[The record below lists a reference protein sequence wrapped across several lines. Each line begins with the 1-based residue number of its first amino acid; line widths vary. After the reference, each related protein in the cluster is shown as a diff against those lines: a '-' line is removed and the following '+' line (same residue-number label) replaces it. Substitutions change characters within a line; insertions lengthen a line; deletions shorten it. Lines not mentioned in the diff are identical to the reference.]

1 MKRIFT
7 LVVSLFVLFSYSNNL
22 LAQLQTINFETAAGY
37 TGSAFY
43 TNTNKYWQRFNNVNE
58 EAGSGTDDH
67 DLTAPATGF
76 EGSFYFAAEDL
87 DGDNTILTDALN
99 VIPYQALEVRILVG
113 APGTGYDAA
122 ADYLIIEYTYDGSN
136 FIKVGQFSGG
146 ASNTFRV
153 DTDMDGTGEG
163 TQLTAAMAEFT
174 FAIPK
179 IGTSLQIRVRGNSS
193 AAGEEYVFD
202 NLRVYGVATTDAT
215 PPTLAI
221 TRNPVTLGSFTGT
234 TDASI
239 SFNLAFSEI
248 INNSTFSIADITINN
263 PGGVTFTTP
272 VVGDLTTSDNQNYTF
287 TINGISAGNG
297 DLSLT
302 IGPNIKD
309 LSDNDMAAPE
319 GPSAAITIDNLLPS
333 VSSSIPVVT
342 GPVNNR
348 IPRTGTITSTT
359 GSPNVVGVG
368 TLFTTELAVGAI
380 IKDATGTTI
389 GTVQTITD
397 DLNLVLTAN
406 GATAVTGAAYT
417 VGLFYTVTFNEPVTA
432 ASITAADFA
441 LTGGSGGTGT
451 IGTVSPA
458 VGSSNVFIVPVTI
471 TASGTLRLD
480 KTNNAYIDL
489 AGNSSTATFTSGT
502 VATVDITAPGVTSI
516 VPVTTPT
523 NGNIPRTGTITSNT
537 GSTTVTG
544 TGTQFTTQLVPGSII
559 KDGSGTIIGTVQS
572 ITNDT
577 GLELMA
583 NAAIALTG
591 QPYTMGLYYTV
602 TFNESVQSGSLSGA
616 DFTLTVTSSA
626 TGTVGSIFP
635 TVGNSSTY
643 IVNVS
648 PTTGPGTLR
657 LDKTSNSYLDV
668 AGNSTTSTFTSG
680 STATIDLAAPSVSS
694 IVPVVTAANNGK
706 IARTGTITANTGSPN
721 VTGSGT
727 TFTTQ
732 LAVGSIIYDCTGTLI
747 GTVQSISSNTALVL
761 TANAAVAVTG
771 GSYKVGLFYT
781 LTFSEPVTSASVS
794 SADFTLSGTG
804 SGTLGTISPTVGN
817 STVYIVNVTPTGDGT
832 LELEVTNNGYT
843 DASNNTSTSP
853 FNSGTA
859 TTIDITP
866 PAISGDVTFSDGGGA
881 AETLTMTF
889 TETINLLNNAQVLL
903 GTPGFSVSANP
914 NATFGPAAQ
923 NRYTTAGNLVTL
935 TSAANGGWTQ
945 ATQVTYTSGGC
956 GNIITDAAGN
966 EMATVTKATTDLVPP
981 ALITGMVFFPNGSS
995 PETIVFQVS
1004 EELDLLEGANVIGF
1018 SSSSI
1023 GAVGVE
1029 GTGTAI
1035 YSSKGVNNIITL
1047 TSAADGQWTDAEL
1060 ISYTQ
1065 SGTSNVIDISI
1076 NDNELVNIVNEAIQL
1091 RLVNITSN
1099 NANPLLANA
1108 SNNISVTFTATRPLL
1123 ATPTGTIGGVAAV
1136 VTGTNPYTATVS
1148 AASVLDGLVSFSLVG
1163 LETGKSTTITAVTN
1177 TSSVTVDKLAPATP
1191 VIPDLDAS
1199 DDTNINT
1206 DNVTSVTTG
1215 LTFSGLAG
1223 SVEANS
1229 TVRLYNNTTLLGS
1242 TTASAGGSWT
1252 ITINLVEGTYP
1263 QINVTATDAAGNESL
1278 KSPFLNLVI
1287 DTTPPSVQSFT
1298 IIPPPT
1304 PNIWSTTNGTSA
1316 STVTFRLT
1324 FNEDVTG
1331 IAYSGGN
1338 NNFQVQTTGSVSA
1351 NNPTGAANTTSNFVD
1366 ITETGISG
1374 QGRMR
1379 YDFIDNDNIIDLAGN
1394 PVGGSGIGNGN
1405 FLTTYAGSQYYSIVL
1420 PEPSNEAF
1428 TVTESNITGN
1438 SITLS
1443 WNSTNTAQ
1451 IPTHFLVLASTT
1463 AANSFPSVDDGVP
1476 VGNGPLAQNVARVAG
1491 TNSWTFTGL
1500 SSGTS
1505 YDFRVYKYTLS
1516 PNNTS
1521 DNIDFETTTPGIRN
1535 GVSTIT
1541 ASVSSVALN
1550 SVPVPISSLKNTA
1563 GNSVS
1568 VMQFT
1573 IRDDGQDPIVPNVMS
1588 LQLNGVSQET
1598 VTFTLRE
1605 ELTLAEGAS
1614 VTGFSS
1620 STGTV
1625 ASAIYTGKGTTNTIT
1640 LRSGANG
1647 TWTGATTI
1655 SYSGTGNAEFVT
1667 LGKMQ
1672 AINAH
1677 AVAVGTDV
1685 VQTFN
1690 TNGNFIV
1697 PAGVTSIQV
1706 EAWGAG
1712 GSGGGYSQQIPYN
1725 NASSYG
1731 GGGGAYSRSLL
1742 SVTPGAN
1749 INLTVGVG
1757 GPAVPSTANCCD
1769 FGVNGGTTS
1778 FGPNLV
1784 VAEGGFG
1791 GLSSAYPVCC
1801 GYGYMT
1807 GTFGLGGRSTSGIGD
1822 IKFSGGTGGFGSN
1835 ISPNPG
1841 GGGGSSAG
1849 TNANGNNGAN
1859 SFPSPTTCGG
1869 CSIGGGGAPVGGGSG
1884 GFGAQ
1889 SFAGGGGGF
1898 PGGGGGGVGSINNSG
1913 AGANGQIRITYSAP
1927 SLTGTSD
1934 WDGDNAPFKFSKL
1947 VITQGD
1953 ANAAALANWTDV
1965 IAGAELFD
1973 GTNTF
1978 PATSINSSDITF
1990 DGIPS
1995 TSNGDFGFIPDATAT
2010 HSSKTYTLRIWIR
2023 DDLNNTLAGSI
2034 DGLNLDFE
2042 VDPSIPANLVYDDV
2056 SNSNQKSSR
2065 LVSTHPAIQAGANPV
2080 EVVATQLDFST
2091 SPNPAQ
2097 LVLTNVTSTSVAP
2110 DFLTRPRIRAR
2121 DANGNT
2127 DLNYTAS
2134 ITLTN
2139 AGTITMNPNPVS
2151 MVNGLATFPVGFQ
2164 YQDAGDG
2171 TLTATTSTVA
2181 ANSLVPAP
2189 GNSTPVTVS
2198 YSNLTTLQPGTLITP
2213 PTFSSLNTGGFV
2225 QVFDFRVVEDNG
2237 SGGDGSPTR
2246 ISQIV
2251 YTQGTGNDIADWS
2264 QAISQAALWDG
2275 ANPFITGTI
2284 GANSITFS
2292 GLNTAGL
2299 GFVGDNATKN
2309 YQLYITLKPNLGGT
2323 LPDDIDNKNFVF
2335 EVLDDNI
2342 LLATQSSLF
2351 TGSEAINSG
2360 APNIAV
2366 NVVATKLQFDTHPAA
2381 VLLVGKDISLQPPV
2395 PVVEALDVN
2404 NNRDLN
2410 YNSATVTVTNSL
2422 GLTMTNSPG
2431 NASIVNGLLTFP
2443 NDFRFNTTGTGAT
2456 LTVASTGPSVVSN
2469 ATSTAF
2475 DVRGGVATT
2484 ITAGALTEPL
2494 TISSLVDLTHTPA
2507 GLAVFDFNINDDP
2520 GGTPANEDDG
2530 NPTQLTSIFITSGA
2544 GNTITDWSQ
2553 AIETATL
2560 SDGTNTVTVTTI
2572 DPSNYLYFDLSS
2584 ATGQLLGLIADD
2596 ATKNYVLTLWL
2607 KTALGGTLPTTI
2619 DGLRFVFDV
2628 QKANIALGPNST
2640 NFLGT
2645 PQTQNS
2651 GAGNNLVTVIASELH
2666 FTTPAV
2672 SPAVASLNSNFAAT
2686 VQARDVNNNRDLDFT
2701 GGGST
2706 ITALTNATNATMSS
2720 TPPVVGS
2727 TFTAG
2732 VFNFPG
2738 DFQFISGN
2746 NNDDVTLSMIAGG
2759 INSVAFPAPFTPQII
2774 LQSSFESLLVVDP
2787 GFTPT
2792 LDLPY
2797 KDYQNIAAAAT
2808 SIALAQFKLSDGNGV
2823 TPDSDGAS
2831 TNIET
2836 LELSITN
2843 PDNIRSLGLYL
2854 GTSLIQSKN
2863 NADFVTA
2870 GNTTVTFTGLSG
2882 AMIAPDNGSLI
2893 ITVRASF
2900 YDTDANI
2907 TDNEVIQLQVVDVT
2921 QNGGSQF
2928 NIIGTAPL
2936 IGGIT
2941 GGAITDGNVKI
2952 EVTATRLDFTV
2963 QPVPF
2968 EGIQRPLASTP
2979 QVRARDV
2986 NAIVDLDHS
2995 FVGNLTTPGAGLTTT
3010 AFNFTNGI
3018 VDFTGLQYVSPGDGT
3033 ITITSNGL
3041 SSASGGSIICNH
3053 VDVINVFSTY
3063 ASSGVITSPNL
3074 PGGAI
3079 NRVIFGVT
3087 FNTPYSVT
3095 GEPKLNSF
3103 IINFS
3108 NPISGIFTNIRVFE
3122 STNTAFDVTDA
3133 NIVTTPSIGGQLTAG
3148 SNFLTVDFTG
3158 GTPRDLSLPANTQL
3172 TYFLMVDVSPTAS
3185 GSTPKIQPSVVND
3198 DTNIII
3204 SNGSVYSTQ
3213 NTVGQE
3219 YTFASIFPPTLVS
3232 SYPATGQLNVDKNQ
3246 PTVDLVFS
3254 VPVWSLDQKILLY
3267 DQSTGLLVQELAAVN
3282 GQYPGTAN
3290 LAGTVA
3296 NPLKFSLPPL
3306 LDDRV
3311 YYITIA
3317 QGDFENN
3324 IGIVDESLNEFPG
3337 FTYSGTLYFKTA
3349 NPNPPILLNNNSV
3362 PVANNPTITS
3372 VTLTGATINATFDQ
3386 QGTAYFLVVN
3396 QGDPAPTNAEI
3407 KGTST
3412 YVGGTVIDR
3421 GVFAINQVNP
3431 ISQFGQITAALT
3443 PSTTYN
3449 VWMYAANNA
3458 LPTPIETSAP
3468 YGSIA
3473 SNFAVGGA
3481 GPTLTFTSPASAQ
3494 PSGPV
3499 LPIPQINVCRNS
3511 FQTLNLPLQ
3520 IVEGNTGD
3528 FAGGGTQVFNLL
3540 LPSGFQF
3547 DVATTNGLPTGP
3559 PVHGTLT
3566 LTGGDFTGTGTLTF
3580 INNTTLRVSFQN
3592 SGNTSRDN
3600 ITISGLRILT
3610 TAITSGNIVRL
3621 GGNAIPTAFPDLT
3634 PIATISSFDAPTVD
3648 FTNEYTLVAFPNSST
3663 PITILPD
3670 DQGQVEL
3677 IPLPAAGDYGPN
3689 AFSGSGVNI
3698 NQLNVTAVT
3707 KDAPFNITLTHTDNN
3722 GCISQN
3728 PIQYTVYDSKAAI
3741 KGLSSTFCIDNVN
3754 FPADATLATPA
3765 LTQTV
3770 LFTNLGAHFMDT
3782 LKANVPFNV
3791 DPTQIINGPDWISI
3805 LKTLPVAYD
3814 SVQDPNDPLRYYR
3827 SYRIDGAKILNAN
3840 TLSGGTIPNPYS
3852 HFINTTLQ
3860 GNTYYDGGS
3869 LGLVEFTGQYQNQA
3883 NQSVYIPLRQNVEFF
3898 VPAVPIVEV
3907 GLSNQSALD
3916 AGVPI
3921 FCEQGGNI
3929 VINGFPAAS
3938 VGSSVGFF
3946 SLENN
3951 GTIIH
3956 ARDLTVAITAQSDN
3970 GGNFQITL
3978 SKPANLL
3985 VGNSIQIFGV
3995 TGTLPFSSTH
4005 TITSKINDSV
4015 YVINRVFNAGSALN
4029 AAKVT
4034 ISLTGF
4040 TDNSNG
4046 TAELDPT
4053 LFDNSYGDLRV
4064 NYTYKSNDSPCE
4076 STGGL
4081 TIRIEPNPVAL
4092 FTYGSAITPNT
4103 PLSSAIC
4110 EGIPVDFNGSTSTI
4124 AQGSINT
4131 YSWNFSDATNETAA
4145 NPNTITAAAAI
4156 ASHIYIQSAP
4166 YTPSLIVTST
4176 FGCSSVAQSVP
4187 LNVGIIPV
4195 VGFAFEGVSTAT
4207 PLSFTNTT
4215 AIPAGSVGD
4224 GLGSLTWDY
4233 DDGNSA
4239 TVTSNFTAP
4248 VTNDY
4253 ANPGRYDV
4261 SLEVTSLLGCTNE
4274 LAQKVIVVPQFT
4286 PTDLVAYEEGFETDG
4301 GGWQPDELDDTPA
4314 TWADGTPS
4322 KTEITLAP
4330 NNGQRIWV
4338 TGLTAPYGVDE
4349 RSALYSP
4356 SFDLSQL
4363 DRPMISLNTFRQLAA
4378 GEGVVLEFSI
4388 DNKNVADPTKQ
4399 WTVLGKL
4406 INQQITG
4413 VGWYNGIGLSSQPGN
4428 QTTGFGW
4435 TGERDSWVDSK
4446 HVLDTVLLQPQV
4458 VFRFALATQTSTPTL
4473 DGFAID
4479 NVRVGNRTRTI
4490 LVENFK
4496 NSGRSASE
4504 ERDESNYLKNF
4515 KNGAVGTKLVKI
4527 NYHVGFP
4534 QADPFNLDNPAD
4546 PSSRALYYNI
4556 ESTPLARLDGKHA
4569 PGQASEPFSDWGE
4582 AYYDEQTLKLANA
4595 KITPTPVVN
4604 LDGSI
4609 SIDVNVES
4617 ISIDLPA
4624 NTILHVAVVEK
4635 LVTALPSAKS
4645 DLIKSGESTF
4655 EFVLKKLLPS
4665 AAGTRF
4671 GQPLVAGNSRT
4682 FTGFTWTPEPSR
4694 MYPNTDDLAVI
4705 AFVQDEVTK
4714 EVYQAEIVDVGT
4726 DPPVVTGL
4734 GDILATSIEVYPNPA
4749 NKEFVI
4755 KLPAPTMQSITID
4768 LIDQVGKTVHGASFS
4783 IGEREQTLNIEEQ
4796 AAGIYI
4802 LQLRDSKGALIRRK
4816 LMITH

>member
-1 MKRIFT
+1 MNRISTVILFPFQKRISFGLVAFSLLWSAPALSQTTTQTFT
-7 LVVSLFVLFSYSNNL
+7 SSGTFTVPAGVTRVTVKAWGGGGGGGGADSNGTENRAGGGGGGGAFVVN
-22 LAQLQTINFETAAGY
+22 
-37 TGSAFY
+37 
-43 TNTNKYWQRFNNVNE
+43 NNVTVTPGANITVTVGGGGTPGTNPT
-58 EAGSGTDDH
+58 AGGTGGTSTFASAVPVNAPGGVGGTSGLPADRTGAGGAGGAGTFNGGSGAE
-67 DLTAPATGF
+67 AP
-76 EGSFYFAAEDL
+76 
-87 DGDNTILTDALN
+87 
-99 VIPYQALEVRILVG
+99 P
-113 APGTGYDAA
+113 PG
-122 ADYLIIEYTYDGSN
+122 
-136 FIKVGQFSGG
+136 
-146 ASNTFRV
+146 
-153 DTDMDGTGEG
+153 
-163 TQLTAAMAEFT
+163 
-174 FAIPK
+174 
-179 IGTSLQIRVRGNSS
+179 
-193 AAGEEYVFD
+193 
-202 NLRVYGVATTDAT
+202 TTDAT
-215 PPTLAI
+215 GSGGGGGGGGETGVGGNASGI
-221 TRNPVTLGSFTGT
+221 TAGAGGTG
-234 TDASI
+234 
-239 SFNLAFSEI
+239 
-248 INNSTFSIADITINN
+248 
-263 PGGVTFTTP
+263 GG
-272 VVGDLTTSDNQNYTF
+272 GAGGAGLT
-287 TINGISAGNG
+287 SAGNG
-297 DLSLT
+297 NP
-302 IGPNIKD
+302 GNIPGGGG
-309 LSDNDMAAPE
+309 S
-319 GPSAAITIDNLLPS
+319 GGWDNLGNLDRTGGAGARGEVIVSYTQPTAAFTRLTPLTALTNAS
-333 VSSSIPVVT
+333 SVIFRVTFSSAIVVGTVDAADFVKSGTATGSVTGVSNITATTADVTVSSSGNGTINLDFSGSMNIANADGNIVVTTPTTDETYTIDTQAPTVVLTDDHPDGIVRDADNVVITATFTEANGLSGTPTITIGTVVTNDLMTGGPLIWTYNWDVPGGNEDPANVTITVNDAAGNPTAAPTGQTSYNIDNTAPIITSVTSDATAAGTLKIGDQIVFTVDIQTTEPGLAIAPTTYNGGTLTWSTSNGGDTYTATYTVVNGQTDRLSALQLTGVTATDVAGNPSSPVNGSDVAKLIDANNPPAFTTGAVTTVTAPVVT
-342 GPVNNR
+342 GYWNSNNTGLHVTVP
-348 IPRTGTITSTT
+348 IPSD
-359 GSPNVVGVG
+359 VGGQFSLVG
-368 TLFTTELAVGAI
+368 
-380 IKDATGTTI
+380 
-389 GTVQTITD
+389 GTVQIQGRVAANAFVDLGSAETIMGGEPGTNKTIT
-397 DLNLVLTAN
+397 N
-406 GATAVTGAAYT
+406 
-417 VGLFYTVTFNEPVTA
+417 
-432 ASITAADFA
+432 ITAAQFEA
-441 LTGGSGGTGT
+441 LTSFANGQTAQLR
-451 IGTVSPA
+451 A
-458 VGSSNVFIVPVTI
+458 VI
-471 TASGTLRLD
+471 T
-480 KTNNAYIDL
+480 
-489 AGNSSTATFTSGT
+489 
-502 VATVDITAPGVTSI
+502 
-516 VPVTTPT
+516 
-523 NGNIPRTGTITSNT
+523 
-537 GSTTVTG
+537 
-544 TGTQFTTQLVPGSII
+544 
-559 KDGSGTIIGTVQS
+559 
-572 ITNDT
+572 
-577 GLELMA
+577 
-583 NAAIALTG
+583 
-591 QPYTMGLYYTV
+591 
-602 TFNESVQSGSLSGA
+602 
-616 DFTLTVTSSA
+616 
-626 TGTVGSIFP
+626 
-635 TVGNSSTY
+635 
-643 IVNVS
+643 
-648 PTTGPGTLR
+648 
-657 LDKTSNSYLDV
+657 DV
-668 AGNSTTSTFTSG
+668 AGNSTTGATSATSISIDQNPPAAPAAFSSSSTGGNMVANYWNSHNTGVTLPVAIPNQSDLLNGAVEVEAGTVSSG
-680 STATIDLAAPSVSS
+680 TFATIATTSSAIIGAINTTKNITMNAAA
-694 IVPVVTAANNGK
+694 ITG
-706 IARTGTITANTGSPN
+706 IAGYAQGQLLRFRVRIIDIAGNSGPYTITTNSLTVDIIPP
-721 VTGSGT
+721 TISGT
-727 TFTTQ
+727 P
-732 LAVGSIIYDCTGTLI
+732 SY
-747 GTVQSISSNTALVL
+747 N
-761 TANAAVAVTG
+761 ANAG
-771 GSYKVGLFYT
+771 GRETVVIN
-781 LTFSEPVTSASVS
+781 FS
-794 SADFTLSGTG
+794 
-804 SGTLGTISPTVGN
+804 
-817 STVYIVNVTPTGDGT
+817 
-832 LELEVTNNGYT
+832 
-843 DASNNTSTSP
+843 
-853 FNSGTA
+853 
-859 TTIDITP
+859 
-866 PAISGDVTFSDGGGA
+866 
-881 AETLTMTF
+881 
-889 TETINLLNNAQVLL
+889 ETINLSNGALPVTTTVNGN
-903 GTPGFSVSANP
+903 PGFYSDQPQIRTSGLTA
-914 NATFGPAAQ
+914 
-923 NRYTTAGNLVTL
+923 YTSAGNFITL
-935 TSAANGGWTQ
+935 ESNSNGQWSSP
-945 ATQVTYTSGGC
+945 VLITYTSNVGIA
-956 GNIITDAAGN
+956 GNYVRDAAGN
-966 EMATVTKATTDLVPP
+966 ELTTVTVSTNSPP
-981 ALITGMVFFPNGSS
+981 PVLASGMVLNPNGAGF
-995 PETIVFQVS
+995 ETISFTVDALLNTPTTPNAVTGITVDADGPGAGLPVS
-1004 EELDLLEGANVIGF
+1004 VSGTYSTVGNV
-1018 SSSSI
+1018 
-1023 GAVGVE
+1023 
-1029 GTGTAI
+1029 
-1035 YSSKGVNNIITL
+1035 ITL
-1047 TSAADGQWTDAEL
+1047 TSSSDGLWTTITTVSYAGGNLASSGGTPMAAFGPEPILLAP
-1060 ISYTQ
+1060 S
-1065 SGTSNVIDISI
+1065 
-1076 NDNELVNIVNEAIQL
+1076 
-1091 RLVNITSN
+1091 ITSN
-1099 NANPLLANA
+1099 NPNPLYATSQGTPNVVTITFTSARTLTALPTVIIDPTGANLAA
-1108 SNNISVTFTATRPLL
+1108 TVSPAGGPFTGPFTATATMTAGVTQGIL
-1123 ATPTGTIGGVAAV
+1123 AFTI
-1136 VTGTNPYTATVS
+1136 TAI
-1148 AASVLDGLVSFSLVG
+1148 
-1163 LETGKSTTITAVTN
+1163 ETGKSTTTTF
-1177 TSSVTVDKLAPATP
+1177 T
-1191 VIPDLDAS
+1191 
-1199 DDTNINT
+1199 T
-1206 DNVTSVTTG
+1206 DN
-1215 LTFSGLAG
+1215 
-1223 SVEANS
+1223 
-1229 TVRLYNNTTLLGS
+1229 
-1242 TTASAGGSWT
+1242 
-1252 ITINLVEGTYP
+1252 
-1263 QINVTATDAAGNESL
+1263 
-1278 KSPFLNLVI
+1278 
-1287 DTTPPSVQSFT
+1287 
-1298 IIPPPT
+1298 
-1304 PNIWSTTNGTSA
+1304 
-1316 STVTFRLT
+1316 STVTFDNIAPSYSSLTIASNGSNPVFAKPGDNVVLT
-1324 FNEDVTG
+1324 FAVSETLGALPTATIDGNPATVVNTGGLNYTATVTTDNTYNTG
-1331 IAYSGGN
+1331 ILP
-1338 NNFQVQTTGSVSA
+1338 FSVSA
-1351 NNPTGAANTTSNFVD
+1351 VDPAGNTGVRTTVTSGSNVTFDKTPPVVASIVATSTLKGIGSSQGIVATSVDFLVTFTETNLPLTGIEATGADFVVSKDATVNYTSLSVTGSGNTRTVTINGITGTGKISLGLTDDNTILDAASNPLAGAGDGSVAPTFSGVQYYTIALPEPTNPVASLTAPTVTSNS
-1366 ITETGISG
+1366 ITV
-1374 QGRMR
+1374 QW
-1379 YDFIDNDNIIDLAGN
+1379 NQPA
-1394 PVGGSGIGNGN
+1394 
-1405 FLTTYAGSQYYSIVL
+1405 AGSQAATHYLVMAKLSTG
-1420 PEPSNEAF
+1420 AF
-1428 TVTESNITGN
+1428 
-1438 SITLS
+1438 
-1443 WNSTNTAQ
+1443 
-1451 IPTHFLVLASTT
+1451 PASV
-1463 AANSFPSVDDGVP
+1463 VDGGYVSDGP
-1476 VGNGPLAQNVARVAG
+1476 MAQNIVKGAG
-1491 TNSWTFTGL
+1491 VQTAIFNGL
-1500 SSGTS
+1500 NSGTS
-1505 YDFRVYKYTLS
+1505 YDFIIYPYTLGA
-1516 PNNTS
+1516 NNS
-1521 DNIDFETTTPGIRN
+1521 NDNIDFNTTTPA
-1535 GVSTIT
+1535 TINNVVTNT
-1541 ASVSSVALN
+1541 ASLSSLIL
-1550 SVPVPISSLKNTA
+1550 SSTPVPISSLLDGTPATEKA
-1563 GNSVS
+1563 SVL
-1568 VMQFT
+1568 QFKLF
-1573 IRDDGQDPIVPNVMS
+1573 DDGQDPLAPNVMS

-1605 ELTLAEGAS
+1605 ELTLPEGAS

-1625 ASAIYTGKGTTNTIT
+1625 VNAIYSGKGTTNTIT
-1640 LRSGANG
+1640 LRNAANG

-1742 SVTPGAN
+1742 SVTPGTN

-1791 GLSSAYPVCC
+1791 GLSSAYPSCC

-1807 GTFGLGGRSTSGIGD
+1807 GTFGLGGRSTGGIGD
-1822 IKFSGGTGGFGSN
+1822 VKFSGGTGGFGSN
-1835 ISPNPG
+1835 LSPNPG

-1849 TNANGNNGAN
+1849 TSANGNNGAN
-1859 SFPSPTTCGG
+1859 SFASPATCPG

-1927 SLTGTSD
+1927 SLIGTSD
-1934 WDGDNAPFKFSKL
+1934 WDGDTSPFKFTKL
-1947 VITQGD
+1947 VITQGA
-1953 ANAAALANWTDV
+1953 ANDAALANWQDV

-1978 PATSINSSDITF
+1978 PATSVNATDIIF
-1990 DGIPS
+1990 DGLPS
-1995 TSNGDFGFIPDATAT
+1995 TSSADIGFVPDAVGT
-2010 HSSKTYTLRIWIR
+2010 HSSKTYTLKIWLR
-2023 DDLNNTLAGSI
+2023 DNLNNTLAGSI
-2034 DGLNLDFE
+2034 DGLNLDFK
-2042 VDPSIPANLVYDDV
+2042 VDPSIAANFVYDDV
-2056 SNSNQKSSR
+2056 TNSNQKSSR
-2065 LVSTHPAIQAGANPV
+2065 LVGNQPAIQSGGNSV
-2080 EVVATQLDFST
+2080 DVIATQLDFTT
-2091 SPNPAQ
+2091 SPNPTQ
-2097 LVLTNVTSTSVAP
+2097 LVLANVTSTSIAP
-2110 DFLTRPRIRAR
+2110 DFVTQPRIRAR

-2139 AGTITMNPNPVS
+2139 AATITMNPNPLS

-2181 ANSLVPAP
+2181 ANALVPAS

-2198 YSNLTTLQPGTLITP
+2198 YSNLSTLQPGTLITP
-2213 PTFSSLNTGGFV
+2213 TTFSSLNTGGFV

-2275 ANPFITGTI
+2275 VNPFITGTI
-2284 GANSITFS
+2284 GATTITFS
-2292 GLNTAGL
+2292 GINTAGL
-2299 GFVGDNATKN
+2299 GFVGDNAIKN

-2323 LPDDIDNKNFVF
+2323 LPDDIDNRNFVF

-2342 LLATQSSLF
+2342 SLAAQSSLF
-2351 TGSEAINSG
+2351 TGSEVINSG
-2360 APNIAV
+2360 ATNIAV
-2366 NVVATKLQFDTHPAA
+2366 NVVATKLQFDTNPAA

-2431 NASIVNGLLTFP
+2431 NASIVSGLLTFP

-2560 SDGTNTVTVTTI
+2560 SDGTNTVSVTTI

-2596 ATKNYVLTLWL
+2596 ATKTYILTLWL

-2651 GAGNNLVTVIASELH
+2651 GAGNNLVSVVATELH

-2843 PDNIRSLGLYL
+2843 PENIRSLGLYL
-2854 GTSLIQSKN
+2854 GTTLVQSKN

-2900 YDTDANI
+2900 YNTDANI

-2928 NIIGTAPL
+2928 NNIGTAPL

-2995 FVGNLTTPGAGLTTT
+2995 FVGNLTTPGAALTTT
-3010 AFNFTNGI
+3010 AFNFINGI

-3041 SSASGGSIICNH
+3041 SSASGGSIICDH

-3087 FNTPYSVT
+3087 FNTPYTVT

-3103 IINFS
+3103 TINFS
-3108 NPISGIFTNIRVFE
+3108 NPISGIFTNVRVFE

-3185 GSTPKIQPSVVND
+3185 GSTPKIQPSVANND
-3198 DTNIII
+3198 ASIII

-3213 NTVGQE
+3213 NTIGQE

-3267 DQSTGLLVQELAAVN
+3267 DQSTGLLVQELTAIN
-3282 GQYPGTAN
+3282 GQYPGAAN

-3481 GPTLTFTSPASAQ
+3481 GPTLTFTSPATAQ

-3520 IVEGNTGD
+3520 IVEGNPGD

-3547 DVATTNGLPTGP
+3547 DVTTTNGLPTGP
-3559 PVHGTLT
+3559 PVHGMLT
-3566 LTGGDFTGTGTLTF
+3566 LTGSDFIGTGTLTF

-3621 GGNAIPTAFPDLT
+3621 GGNAIPAAFPDLT

-3677 IPLPAAGDYGPN
+3677 IPLPATGDYGPN

-3741 KGLSSTFCIDNVN
+3741 KGLSSTFCIDNIN
-3754 FPADATLATPA
+3754 FPADATLGTPA

-3840 TLSGGTIPNPYS
+3840 SLSGGTIPNPYS

-3956 ARDLTVAITAQSDN
+3956 ARDLTVAITAQSNN

-3978 SKPANLL
+3978 SKPANLV

-4005 TITSKINDSV
+4005 TITSKISDSV
-4015 YVINRVFNAGSALN
+4015 YVINRVFNAGSSLN

-4053 LFDNSYGDLRV
+4053 LFDNGYGDLRV

-4215 AIPAGSVGD
+4215 VIPAGSVGD

-4239 TVTSNFTAP
+4239 TVTSNFTTP

-4301 GGWQPDELDDTPA
+4301 GGWQPDGFGTTPA
-4314 TWADGTPS
+4314 SWADGTPS
-4322 KTEITLAP
+4322 KTVIALDP
-4330 NNGQRIWV
+4330 NNGQRIWT
-4338 TGLTAPYGVDE
+4338 TGLSTPYGANE

-4388 DNKNVADPTKQ
+4388 DNKNVADSTKQ

-4428 QTTGFGW
+4428 QTQGFGW
-4435 TGERDSWVDSK
+4435 TGPQPNWTDSK

-4458 VFRFALATQTSTPTL
+4458 IFRFALATQTATPTL

-4496 NSGRSASE
+4496 NAGRAASSNE
-4504 ERDESNYLKNF
+4504 LSESNYLKNF

-4534 QADPFNLDNPAD
+4534 QADPFNQDNQAD
-4546 PSSRALYYNI
+4546 PSSRALYYNV
-4556 ESTPLARLDGKHA
+4556 ESTPIARLDGGHA
-4569 PGQASEPFSDWGE
+4569 PFSASQPFSQWGE
-4582 AYYDEQTLKLANA
+4582 AWYDEQTLKLANSR
-4595 KITPTPVVN
+4595 ITPNPVVN
-4604 LDGSI
+4604 PDGSI
-4609 SIDVNVES
+4609 SINVDVEA
-4617 ISIDLPA
+4617 ISIDLPDS
-4624 NTILHVAVVEK
+4624 TILQVAVVEK
-4635 LVTALPSAKS
+4635 SVTALPTVKS
-4645 DLIKSGESTF
+4645 NMIRTGETVF

-4671 GQPLVAGNSRT
+4671 GQPLVAGNSRN

-4694 MYPNTDDLAVI
+4694 LYPDTDDLAVI
-4705 AFVQDEVTK
+4705 AFVQNEATK

-4726 DPPVVTGL
+4726 DPPLVTGL
-4734 GDILATSIEVYPNPA
+4734 GDIAATSIEVYPNPA

-4755 KLPAPTMQSITID
+4755 KLPAPTMQSISVD
-4768 LIDQVGKTVHGASFS
+4768 LIDQVGKTVQDAAFS
-4783 IGEREQTLNIEEQ
+4783 IGDREQTLNIEEH

-4802 LQLRDSKGALIRRK
+4802 LQLRDSKGALIRKK

>member
-1 MKRIFT
+1 MNRIYTVILFPFQKRISFG
-7 LVVSLFVLFSYSNNL
+7 LFVISLLWSSTVLSQTTTQTFTVPGPNTFSVPPGIVKVTVKAWGGGGGGGGADSNSTENR
-22 LAQLQTINFETAAGY
+22 AG
-37 TGSAFY
+37 GGGGGGAFVL
-43 TNTNKYWQRFNNVNE
+43 NNNVTVTP
-58 EAGSGTDDH
+58 GVDITV
-67 DLTAPATGF
+67 T
-76 EGSFYFAAEDL
+76 
-87 DGDNTILTDALN
+87 
-99 VIPYQALEVRILVG
+99 VG
-113 APGTGYDAA
+113 AGGTPGTNPTIG
-122 ADYLIIEYTYDGSN
+122 
-136 FIKVGQFSGG
+136 
-146 ASNTFRV
+146 
-153 DTDMDGTGEG
+153 GTGG
-163 TQLTAAMAEFT
+163 TST
-174 FAIPK
+174 FASAIP
-179 IGTSLQIRVRGNSS
+179 VN
-193 AAGEEYVFD
+193 A
-202 NLRVYGVATTDAT
+202 
-215 PPTLAI
+215 
-221 TRNPVTLGSFTGT
+221 
-234 TDASI
+234 
-239 SFNLAFSEI
+239 
-248 INNSTFSIADITINN
+248 
-263 PGGVTFTTP
+263 PGGVGGTSGLPADRTGAGGAGGTGTNNGGAGAEAPNGGGPDFNAIGSGGGGGAGGEIG
-272 VVGDLTTSDNQNYTF
+272 VGGNASGITAGAGGTGGGGAGGAGLT
-287 TINGISAGNG
+287 SAGNG
-297 DLSLT
+297 NPGNVPGGGGSGGWDNLGNLDRTGGAGARGEVIVSYTQATAAFTRLTPAAALTNATSVTFRVTFTASVTGIDVTDFAKTGAANGTLSSVANITATTVDVIFTGVSGTGNLGLNFAGGATNIINADGNTVNLTPTTDEEYTIDTTAPTVVLTDDHPDGIVRDADNVVITATFTEANGLSGTPTITIGTVVTAQAMTGGPLIWTYNWNVPAGDENPANVTIAVNDAAGNPAAAPTGQTSYNIDNTAPTITSVTSNATAAGTLKIGDQIVFTVDIQTTEPGLT
-302 IGPNIKD
+302 IAPTSYNGGTLT
-309 LSDNDMAAPE
+309 LSTSNGGDTYTATYTVVNGQTDRLSALQLTGVTATDVA
-319 GPSAAITIDNLLPS
+319 GNPSSPVDGSDVVKLIDANNPPAFTTGA
-333 VSSSIPVVT
+333 VTTVTAPVVT
-342 GPVNNR
+342 GYWNANNTGLHVTVP
-348 IPRTGTITSTT
+348 IPSD
-359 GSPNVVGVG
+359 VGGQFSLVG
-368 TLFTTELAVGAI
+368 
-380 IKDATGTTI
+380 
-389 GTVQTITD
+389 GTVQIQGRVAANAFVNLGSAETIMGGEPGTNKTIT
-397 DLNLVLTAN
+397 N
-406 GATAVTGAAYT
+406 
-417 VGLFYTVTFNEPVTA
+417 
-432 ASITAADFA
+432 ITAAQFEA
-441 LTGGSGGTGT
+441 LTSFANGQTAQLR
-451 IGTVSPA
+451 A
-458 VGSSNVFIVPVTI
+458 VI
-471 TASGTLRLD
+471 T
-480 KTNNAYIDL
+480 
-489 AGNSSTATFTSGT
+489 
-502 VATVDITAPGVTSI
+502 
-516 VPVTTPT
+516 
-523 NGNIPRTGTITSNT
+523 
-537 GSTTVTG
+537 
-544 TGTQFTTQLVPGSII
+544 
-559 KDGSGTIIGTVQS
+559 
-572 ITNDT
+572 
-577 GLELMA
+577 
-583 NAAIALTG
+583 
-591 QPYTMGLYYTV
+591 
-602 TFNESVQSGSLSGA
+602 
-616 DFTLTVTSSA
+616 
-626 TGTVGSIFP
+626 
-635 TVGNSSTY
+635 
-643 IVNVS
+643 
-648 PTTGPGTLR
+648 
-657 LDKTSNSYLDV
+657 DV
-668 AGNSTTSTFTSG
+668 AGNSTTGATS
-680 STATIDLAAPSVSS
+680 ATNISIDQSAPAAPAAFSSSTTGGNVVVNFWNSHNTGVTLPVVIPNQSDLLNGTVEVEAGTVSS
-694 IVPVVTAANNGK
+694 GTFAPIATTSSAIIGVINTTKNITMNAAAITG
-706 IARTGTITANTGSPN
+706 IAGYAQGQLLRFRVRINDIAGNSGPYTITTNSLTVDIIPP
-721 VTGSGT
+721 TISGT
-727 TFTTQ
+727 P
-732 LAVGSIIYDCTGTLI
+732 SY
-747 GTVQSISSNTALVL
+747 S
-761 TANAAVAVTG
+761 ANAGARETIVIN
-771 GSYKVGLFYT
+771 
-781 LTFSEPVTSASVS
+781 FS
-794 SADFTLSGTG
+794 
-804 SGTLGTISPTVGN
+804 
-817 STVYIVNVTPTGDGT
+817 
-832 LELEVTNNGYT
+832 
-843 DASNNTSTSP
+843 
-853 FNSGTA
+853 
-859 TTIDITP
+859 
-866 PAISGDVTFSDGGGA
+866 
-881 AETLTMTF
+881 
-889 TETINLLNNAQVLL
+889 ETINLSNGALPVTTTTNGN
-903 GTPGFSVSANP
+903 PGFYSNQPQIRTSGLTAYTSAGNFITLESNSNGQWSSP
-914 NATFGPAAQ
+914 VLIT
-923 NRYTTAGNLVTL
+923 YTSNVGTAGN
-935 TSAANGGWTQ
+935 
-945 ATQVTYTSGGC
+945 Y
-956 GNIITDAAGN
+956 IRDAAGN
-966 EMATVTKATTDLVPP
+966 ELTTVTVSTNSPP
-981 ALITGMVFFPNGSS
+981 PVLASGMVLNPNGTGN
-995 PETIVFQVS
+995 ETITFTVDALLNTPTTPNAVTGITVDADGPGAGLPVS
-1004 EELDLLEGANVIGF
+1004 V
-1018 SSSSI
+1018 S
-1023 GAVGVE
+1023 
-1029 GTGTAI
+1029 GTYTTTG
-1035 YSSKGVNNIITL
+1035 NIITL
-1047 TSAADGQWTDAEL
+1047 TSSSDGLWTTNTTVSYAGGNIASSGGTPMAAFGPEPILLAP
-1060 ISYTQ
+1060 S
-1065 SGTSNVIDISI
+1065 
-1076 NDNELVNIVNEAIQL
+1076 
-1091 RLVNITSN
+1091 ITSN
-1099 NANPLLANA
+1099 NANPLYATSLGTPNTVTITFTTARTLTALPTVFIDPLGANLAA
-1108 SNNISVTFTATRPLL
+1108 TVTPPAGPFTGPFTAT
-1123 ATPTGTIGGVAAV
+1123 ATMTAGV
-1136 VTGTNPYTATVS
+1136 TEGILTFSITA
-1148 AASVLDGLVSFSLVG
+1148 
-1163 LETGKSTTITAVTN
+1163 LETGKSTT
-1177 TSSVTVDKLAPATP
+1177 TSYTTDNSIVIFDKTPPAPP
-1191 VIPDLDAS
+1191 SIPDLNAA
-1199 DDTNINT
+1199 DDSGINNDNYTNITSNLT
-1206 DNVTSVTTG
+1206 FTGTCENNAIVEIFDNLTPLGTAITTG
-1215 LTFSGLAG
+1215 T
-1223 SVEANS
+1223 
-1229 TVRLYNNTTLLGS
+1229 
-1242 TTASAGGSWT
+1242 SWT
-1252 ITINLVEGTYP
+1252 IDLTLAPGTYA
-1263 QINVTATDAAGNESL
+1263 INATATDAASNTSVASGNL
-1278 KSPFLNLVI
+1278 ALTI
-1287 DTTPPSVQSFT
+1287 DTTPP
-1298 IIPPPT
+1298 
-1304 PNIWSTTNGTSA
+1304 G
-1316 STVTFRLT
+1316 VT
-1324 FNEDVTG
+1324 
-1331 IAYSGGN
+1331 
-1338 NNFQVQTTGSVSA
+1338 SVSLPDA
-1351 NNPTGAANTTSNFVD
+1351 NPNNTTSVNFSVVFNEAVTGVD
-1366 ITETGISG
+1366 ATDFSAYGSASFGTTIGVTPVSPTTYTVTVSGITLTGLVG
-1374 QGRMR
+1374 L
-1379 YDFIDNDNIIDLAGN
+1379 DVNDNNSIIDLATN
-1394 PVGGSGIGNGN
+1394 PLGGPGVAAPFFSS
-1405 FLTTYAGSQYYSIVL
+1405 ASQYTMIL
-1420 PEPSNEAF
+1420 PEPPNHATAF
-1428 TVTESNITGN
+1428 TVGTITPTSINLTWTDALGTPTPTGYLITASRTGSPATPPADFGTPVANQTDLVNNTTGYINVPFGVGSYTFSNLLSGKDYIFKIYPYTNTGSNIDFK
-1438 SITLS
+1438 LDV
-1443 WNSTNTAQ
+1443 
-1451 IPTHFLVLASTT
+1451 PTPAPTQNASTT
-1463 AANSFPSVDDGVP
+1463 TAA
-1476 VGNGPLAQNVARVAG
+1476 
-1491 TNSWTFTGL
+1491 L
-1500 SSGTS
+1500 S
-1505 YDFRVYKYTLS
+1505 
-1516 PNNTS
+1516 
-1521 DNIDFETTTPGIRN
+1521 
-1535 GVSTIT
+1535 T
-1541 ASVSSVALN
+1541 AVLN
-1550 SVPVPISSLKNTA
+1550 SVAVPISSLKNSA

-1573 IRDDGQDPIVPNVMS
+1573 LFDDSQSPLSPNVMP
-1588 LQLNGVSQET
+1588 LYYNDLAVET
-1598 VTFTLRE
+1598 IVFTLRD
-1605 ELTLAEGAS
+1605 ELTLSEGAS
-1614 VTGFSS
+1614 VTGFTS

-1640 LRSGANG
+1640 LTNSTNG
-1647 TWTGATTI
+1647 SWTSSTTI
-1655 SYSGTGNAEFVT
+1655 SYSDITGNAQFVT

-1672 AINAH
+1672 SIFAH
-1677 AVAVGTDV
+1677 AVVPTEVFYTSSGTF
-1685 VQTFN
+1685 T
-1690 TNGNFIV
+1690 V
-1697 PAGVTSIQV
+1697 PSGVTNIIV
-1706 EAWGAG
+1706 EAWGGG
-1712 GSGGGYSQQIPYN
+1712 GSGGVNSNGTGGGG
-1725 NASSYG
+1725 G
-1731 GGGGAYSRSLL
+1731 GGGGAYSRSALV
-1742 SVTPGAN
+1742 VTPGNSYSVIVGNGGAGTTLDGITGGTSTFGGALVIAVGGN
-1749 INLTVGVG
+1749 RGLASDIGGSGGSGGNLASGVG
-1757 GPAVPSTANCCD
+1757 TI
-1769 FGVNGGTTS
+1769 
-1778 FGPNLV
+1778 
-1784 VAEGGFG
+1784 
-1791 GLSSAYPVCC
+1791 
-1801 GYGYMT
+1801 
-1807 GTFGLGGRSTSGIGD
+1807 R
-1822 IKFSGGTGGFGSN
+1822 FSGGNGGNGGVG
-1835 ISPNPG
+1835 ISVPG

-1849 TNANGNNGAN
+1849 TSANGNPGASNSCPFCFSPGGIAPPGGGNGATGPF
-1859 SFPSPTTCGG
+1859 SG
-1869 CSIGGGGAPVGGGSG
+1869 VGQN
-1884 GFGAQ
+1884 GF
-1889 SFAGGGGGF
+1889 F
-1898 PGGGGGGVGSINNSG
+1898 PGGGGSGTGANTTSG
-1913 AGANGQIRITYSAP
+1913 AGANGQIKITYSNP
-1927 SLTGTSD
+1927 SQLASSDD
-1934 WDGDNAPFKFSKL
+1934 WDSDNAPFKFSQL
-1947 VITQGD
+1947 VINQGTG
-1953 ANAAALANWTDV
+1953 NSAALSNWQDIIEV
-1965 IAGAELFD
+1965 GGAELYD
-1973 GTNTF
+1973 GINPTPIVGTVNPTN
-1978 PATSINSSDITF
+1978 ITF
-1990 DGIPS
+1990 ASIPS
-1995 TSNGDFGFIPDATAT
+1995 TSAVDVGFIADANGTP
-2010 HSSKTYTLRIWIR
+2010 SSKTYTLKIWLKNN
-2023 DDLNNTLAGSI
+2023 LNSSLAATV
-2034 DGLNLDFE
+2034 DGLNLAFS
-2042 VDPSIPANLVYDDV
+2042 VNPTSFTYDDV
-2056 SNSNQKSSR
+2056 SNGNQKSSR
-2065 LVSTHPAIQAGANPV
+2065 LVSTQPTLQSGTNPV
-2080 EVVATQLDFST
+2080 EVIATQLDFST

-2198 YSNLTTLQPGTLITP
+2198 YSNLSTLQPGTLITP
-2213 PTFSSLNTGGFV
+2213 TTFSSLNTGGFI

-2275 ANPFITGTI
+2275 VNPFITGTI
-2284 GANSITFS
+2284 GATTITFS
-2292 GLNTAGL
+2292 GINTAGL
-2299 GFVGDNATKN
+2299 GFVGDNAIKN

-2323 LPDDIDNKNFVF
+2323 LPDDIDNRNFVF

-2342 LLATQSSLF
+2342 SLAAQSSLF
-2351 TGSEAINSG
+2351 TGSEVINSG
-2360 APNIAV
+2360 ATNIAV
-2366 NVVATKLQFDTHPAA
+2366 DVVATKLQFDTNPAA

-2431 NASIVNGLLTFP
+2431 NASIVSGLLTFP

-2544 GNTITDWSQ
+2544 GNTITNWSQ

-2560 SDGTNTVTVTTI
+2560 SDGTNTVSVTTI

-2596 ATKNYVLTLWL
+2596 ATKTYVLTLWL

-2651 GAGNNLVTVIASELH
+2651 GAGNNLVSVVATELH

-2746 NNDDVTLSMIAGG
+2746 NNDDVTLSIIAGG

-2797 KDYQNIAAAAT
+2797 KDFQNIATTAT

-2900 YDTDANI
+2900 YNTDANI

-2928 NIIGTAPL
+2928 NNIGTAPL

-3041 SSASGGSIICNH
+3041 SSASGGSINCNH

-3103 IINFS
+3103 VINFS

-3185 GSTPKIQPSVVND
+3185 GSTPKIQPSVVNND
-3198 DTNIII
+3198 ANIII

-3213 NTVGQE
+3213 NTIGQE

-3290 LAGTVA
+3290 LAGTMA

-3306 LDDRV
+3306 QDDRV

-3317 QGDFENN
+3317 QGDFEND

-3431 ISQFGQITAALT
+3431 ISQFGQITADLT

-3458 LPTPIETSAP
+3458 LPTPIETTAP

-3481 GPTLTFTSPASAQ
+3481 GPTLTFTSPATAQ

-3547 DVATTNGLPTGP
+3547 DVTTTNGLPTGP

-3566 LTGGDFTGTGTLTF
+3566 LTGSDFTGTGTLRF

-3621 GGNAIPTAFPDLT
+3621 GGNAIPAAFPDLT

-3741 KGLSSTFCIDNVN
+3741 KGLSSTFCIDNIN
-3754 FPADATLATPA
+3754 FPANATLGTPA

-3840 TLSGGTIPNPYS
+3840 TFSGGTIPNPYS

-3956 ARDLTVAITAQSDN
+3956 ARDLTVAITAQANN
-3970 GGNFQITL
+3970 GGSFQITL
-3978 SKPANLL
+3978 SKPANLV

-4005 TITSKINDSV
+4005 TITSKISDSV
-4015 YVINRVFNAGSALN
+4015 YVINRAFNAGSSLN

-4034 ISLTGF
+4034 ISLSGF

-4053 LFDNSYGDLRV
+4053 LFDNGYGDLRV

-4092 FTYGSAITPNT
+4092 FTYGSVITPNT

-4124 AQGSINT
+4124 AQGTINT

-4145 NPNTITAAAAI
+4145 NPNAITAAAAI

-4166 YTPSLIVTST
+4166 YNPSLIVTST
-4176 FGCSSVAQSVP
+4176 FGCRSVAQSIP

-4195 VGFAFEGVSTAT
+4195 VGFTFEGVSTAT

-4215 AIPAGSVGD
+4215 VIPAGSVSD

-4233 DDGNSA
+4233 DDGNTA
-4239 TVTSNFTAP
+4239 TVSSNFTTA
-4248 VTNDY
+4248 VTNNY
-4253 ANPGRYDV
+4253 TNPGRYDV

-4286 PTDLVAYEEGFETDG
+4286 PTDLIAYEEGFETG
-4301 GGWQPDELDDTPA
+4301 GAGWQPDGFGTTPA
-4314 TWADGTPS
+4314 SWANGTPS
-4322 KTEITLAP
+4322 KTVITVAP
-4330 NNGQRIWV
+4330 NNGQRIWT
-4338 TGLTAPYGVDE
+4338 TGLTTSYGANE

-4406 INQQITG
+4406 VNQQITG

-4428 QTTGFGW
+4428 QTQGFGW
-4435 TGERDSWVDSK
+4435 TGQENNWRDSK
-4446 HVLDTVLLQPQV
+4446 HVLDTVLNQSQV
-4458 VFRFALATQTSTPTL
+4458 VFRFALATQTASPTL

-4496 NSGRSASE
+4496 NAGRAANSNELS
-4504 ERDESNYLKNF
+4504 ESNYLKNF

-4534 QADPFNLDNPAD
+4534 QVDPFNQDNPAD

-4556 ESTPLARLDGKHA
+4556 ASTPIARLDGGHA
-4569 PGQASEPFSDWGE
+4569 PLSASQPFSQWGE
-4582 AYYDEQTLKLANA
+4582 AWYDEQTLKLANA
-4595 KITPTPVVN
+4595 RIIPNPVVN
-4604 LDGSI
+4604 PDGSI
-4609 SIDVNVES
+4609 SIDVDVEA

-4635 LVTALPSAKS
+4635 SVTALPGAKS
-4645 DLIKSGESTF
+4645 NMVKTGETDF

-4665 AAGTRF
+4665 GAGTVF
-4671 GQPLVAGNSRT
+4671 GQSLVAGNNRN
-4682 FTGFTWTPEPSR
+4682 FTGFTWTPEPTR
-4694 MYPNTDDLAVI
+4694 LYPNTDDLAVI
-4705 AFVQDEVTK
+4705 AFVQNEVTK

-4734 GDILATSIEVYPNPA
+4734 GDIAATSIEVYPNPA

-4755 KLPAPTMQSITID
+4755 KLPAPTLQSIKVD